1 MSVTLR
7 IIAHAIAGIVIG
19 FSSVFI
25 AAAACLVA
33 AFVGRSR
40 VVLPGIIDAWT
51 TTENGAAAINIDPS
65 FTGMLI
71 AALVIAVVY
80 TALSSAAVMRQRRR
94 ATETP

>member
-1 MSVTLR
+1 MSTALR
-7 IIAHAIAGIVIG
+7 IIAHAIAGVVIG

-33 AFVGRSR
+33 AFVGRTR

-65 FTGMLI
+65 IVGMLV
-71 AALVIAVVY
+71 AALVIAVAY
-80 TALSSAAVMRQRRR
+80 TALSSAAVLRQRRR
-94 ATETP
+94 AADLP